1 MNTSRW
7 FVLFVIQ
14 GKEFYI
20 KDRID
25 SLELPHVEVLV
36 PTLKE
41 VSEVRRKKTVRNV
54 PVYPGYIFIHGTL
67 DNSVNSIQS
76 SIINVT
82 YVVKFLGIGKPLSIS
97 DQEMQIVRAI
107 SGDNR
112 IRSAFSYKIGD
123 MIEIL
128 GGHCKGLSG
137 RVIDIFDVNTLKIE
151 IQIFNR
157 TIATSIK
164 LEDAK
169 AA

>member
-7 FVLFVIQ
+7 FALFVIQ

-25 SLELPHVEVLV
+25 SLELPQVEVLV

-41 VSEVRRKKTVRNV
+41 VSEVRRKKIVRSV
-54 PVYPGYIFIHGTL
+54 PVYPGYIFIHGNL
-67 DNSVNSIQS
+67 NNNINSIQS
-76 SIINVT
+76 AIINVT
-82 YVVKFLGIGKPLSIS
+82 YVVKFLGIERPYPIS
-97 DQEMQIVRAI
+97 EQEMQIVRAV

-137 RVIDIFDVNTLKIE
+137 RVVDIFDVNTLKIE
-151 IQIFNR
+151 VQIFNR
-157 TIATSIK
+157 TISTSIK